1 MITVEAEGSVASNSL
16 NFTDYSA
23 DTMSETSRRSRAD
36 GVEVGEDDVIEEVQV
51 ATTGR
56 TPFDWDANSR
66 IGILI

>member
-1 MITVEAEGSVASNSL
+1 MITVEAEGSNSL
-16 NFTDYSA
+16 IFTDYSA
-23 DTMSETSRRSRAD
+23 DTMSETSRRSGAEEEAD
-36 GVEVGEDDVIEEVQV
+36 DEVIEEVQV

>member
-1 MITVEAEGSVASNSL
+1 
-16 NFTDYSA
+16 
-23 DTMSETSRRSRAD
+23 MSETSRRSRAD